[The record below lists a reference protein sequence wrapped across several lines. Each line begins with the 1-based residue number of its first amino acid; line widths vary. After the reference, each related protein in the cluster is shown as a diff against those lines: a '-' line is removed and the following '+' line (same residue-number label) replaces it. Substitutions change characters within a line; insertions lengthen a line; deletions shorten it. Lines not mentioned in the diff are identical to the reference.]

1 MQLEIERRFLLR
13 HQSPRFID
21 GLVAKDI
28 QQGYFPTLPGISLR
42 VRIVNEQH
50 GVITHKYGDGLTR
63 EETEVSISIEGA
75 RDLIACCPYRLRKK
89 RYQVGRFEVDFLS
102 DELEGVH
109 LAEIE
114 LKHADESF
122 EKPEWLEGAVDVTES
137 VNNLALA
144 KLASKIGDKMMPRP
158 LRELLRPNL
167 PLIALT
173 GGPCSG
179 KTTAIRELKAE
190 LGERVRF
197 VPEAARFLI
206 EEMGLRPDPGD
217 IVAWGNFQEKLYLT
231 QRTLE
236 ETALDEAHSRGQ
248 KAVIADRGTLDS
260 LAYLEGGE
268 KEFERISG
276 ARVDHELM
284 RYKRVIVLSPAP
296 KQVYANDSARRES
309 YEEACELGDRIRLA
323 WGKHPNL
330 RLTRLDGWPHKLS
343 EIREH
348 VLAAISD

>member
-1 MQLEIERRFLLR
+1 LR
-13 HQSPRFID
+13 SRDGFFCAIRARDFID
-21 GLVAKDI
+21 GLVGKDI

-42 VRIVNEQH
+42 VRIVNERH

-75 RDLIACCPYRLRKK
+75 RDLIACCPFRLRKK
-89 RYQVGRFEVDFLS
+89 RYQIGRFEVDFLS

-114 LKHADESF
+114 LKHADEPF

-179 KTTAIRELKAE
+179 KTSAIRELKAE

-206 EEMGLRPDPGD
+206 EEMGLASRPGRHRRLGQFPG
-217 IVAWGNFQEKLYLT
+217 
-231 QRTLE
+231 
-236 ETALDEAHSRGQ
+236 EAVSHPADARG
-248 KAVIADRGTLDS
+248 D
-260 LAYLEGGE
+260 
-268 KEFERISG
+268 G
-276 ARVDHELM
+276 AR
-284 RYKRVIVLSPAP
+284 R
-296 KQVYANDSARRES
+296 SA
-309 YEEACELGDRIRLA
+309 
-323 WGKHPNL
+323 
-330 RLTRLDGWPHKLS
+330 
-343 EIREH
+343 
-348 VLAAISD
+348 

>member
-1 MQLEIERRFLLR
+1 MQPEIERRFLLR
-13 HQSPRFID
+13 HQNPRFID

-114 LKHADESF
+114 LKSADEPF
-122 EKPEWLEGAVDVTES
+122 DTPDWLEGAIDVTES

-144 KLASKIGDKMMPRP
+144 KLASRLGGKRP
-158 LRELLRPNL
+158 SKPLHEMLRPPL
-167 PLIALT
+167 PLIAIT
-173 GGPCSG
+173 GGPNSG
-179 KTTAIRELKAE
+179 KTTALAKLKHELRD
-190 LGERVRF
+190 RVRV

-206 EEMGLRPDPGD
+206 EELGMRPDPTD
-217 IVAWGNFQEKLYLT
+217 EVAFANFQATLYRT

-236 ETALDEAHSRGQ
+236 EAALDDAWSRGQ
-248 KAVIADRGTLDS
+248 RAVIADRGTLDTI
-260 LAYLEGGE
+260 AYLKEGE
-268 KEFERISG
+268 EEFERLTG
-276 ARVDHELM
+276 ARVERELK
-284 RYKRVIVLSPAP
+284 RYTRVIHLATAP
-296 KQVYANDSARRES
+296 KAHFKNDAARLET
-309 YEEACELGDRIRLA
+309 YEEACKLGDQEQLAWKGHHDLRLA
-323 WGKHPNL
+323 K
-330 RLTRLDGWPHKLS
+330 LDSWEHKLAQ
-343 EIREH
+343 IREY
-348 VLAAISD
+348 VLTAIPD